1 MALTKLN
8 ARSATALDATIL
20 TGNLPAISGASLTG
34 IATGKVLQ
42 VINAVVSTE
51 TVVSNDT
58 FTDTGLTASI
68 TPSATSSKI
77 LIFACCTGLGKATN
91 NTYGKI
97 KLLRDSTG
105 IVENFEERL
114 GNTGTTTANKV
125 GGVSCTYLDSPST
138 TSATAY
144 KVQIM
149 SGNDNAYMQ
158 MGNSASKSTMTL
170 MEIGA

>member
-1 MALTKLN
+1 MALTVIKN
-8 ARSATALDATIL
+8 LDL
-20 TGNLPAISGASLTG
+20 TSSVTGTLPAANGGTGATSYSP
-34 IATGKVLQ
+34 GKVLQ

-68 TPSATSSKI
+68 TPSSTSSKI
-77 LIFACCTGLGKATN
+77 LILACCTGLGKATN
-91 NTYGKI
+91 NTYGKM
-97 KLLRDSTG
+97 KLLRGSTG

-114 GNTGTTTANKV
+114 GNTSTTTANKV
-125 GGVSCTYLDSPST
+125 GGVSCTYLDSPSS
-138 TSATAY
+138 TSATSY

-158 MGNSASKSTMTL
+158 MGNSSSKSTMTL